1 MHCYDFM
8 MRSTRRD
15 TWFELGKA
23 SCWYLY
29 RALCLSLLTQSEVRQ
44 TLQVLLAVSNIIAW
58 TLSLRN
64 LSKLFNQL
72 LSSGFFTSDFLNPD
86 FSPFI
91 LFSTYMKL
99 LQIRLML
106 QGNQMLQGNVN
117 RTIWTLIYPKRS
129 QHRKIFL
136 ATPYFSELMALSIYI
151 FLILKFISKIQ
162 DFQVALHAAE
172 AS

>member
-72 LSSGFFTSDFLNPD
+72 LSSGFFTSYFLNPD

-106 QGNQMLQGNVN
+106 QGNQIVN
-117 RTIWTLIYPKRS
+117 GTIWTLIYPKRS
-129 QHRKIFL
+129 QHTKIFL
-136 ATPYFSELMALSIYI
+136 ATPYFSELMALSIHL